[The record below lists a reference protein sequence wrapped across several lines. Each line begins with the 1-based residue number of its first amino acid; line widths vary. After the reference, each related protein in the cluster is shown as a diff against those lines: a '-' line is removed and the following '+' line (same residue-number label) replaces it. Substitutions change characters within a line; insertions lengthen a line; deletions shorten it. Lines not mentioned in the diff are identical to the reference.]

1 MNPQADPQR
10 YDITPKRQPLP
21 IVADYVPSE
30 AFLESVGFFTPSS
43 KRIRHQYSKQ
53 KTLGEKAT
61 ADGST
66 KTVRVAIS
74 ANHEL
79 GLPIT
84 SDLDYYRA
92 FLKILD
98 DIATRD
104 GRFHMPVPVPTR
116 RLLKLAGKSESV
128 RERHELQDWFKR
140 MTGTLIE
147 GGLYRAKQKHFD
159 DGFVGTVFAQV
170 ILTGQTMR
178 DGRAAD
184 TNYVWLSPWWLS
196 NYYYGHRRNFD
207 YTLHRSLRK
216 PIAKALV
223 TLLETGW
230 YATGGKPYTKRY
242 SELCGEFLLAE
253 YRQVSRIHEQ
263 LDPAHNELQR
273 QRFLASATIS
283 PTADKRGFNI
293 TWRPGPKWQADQ
305 QARDDRRDLADR
317 ITAAAQPTSNT
328 TIAPSDDEAE
338 AQAAIVDLLVTDI
351 IEYTGDRH
359 SDTNWR
365 LLVRECVAQRRH
377 HLVHQAISET
387 KAADT
392 RDNPVENKG
401 AHVNSRLRS
410 LMAQF
415 ELPLSTPRPKTEQKD
430 PAPAGARPPG
440 EAPGSVP
447 SASGQATPREST

>member
-1 MNPQADPQR
+1 MEPQPNTQP
-10 YDITPKRQPLP
+10 YVIKPKPHTLP
-21 IVADYVPSE
+21 VVADYVPAE

-43 KRIRHQYSKQ
+43 KRIRHQYTKQ
-53 KTLGEKAT
+53 KTLGEKT
-61 ADGST
+61 TSDGST

-98 DIATRD
+98 DTAARD
-104 GRFHMPVPVPTR
+104 GRFQMPVAVPTR
-116 RLLKLAGKSESV
+116 RLLKVAGKTESV

-159 DGFVGTVFAQV
+159 DGFVGTVFTQV

-196 NYYYGHRRNFD
+196 NYYYGHRRLFD
-207 YTLHRSLRK
+207 NTLHRSLRK

-230 YATGGKPYTKRY
+230 YATTGKPYTKRY
-242 SELCGEFLLAE
+242 SELCAEFLLAE
-253 YRQVSRIHEQ
+253 YRQLSRIHEQ
-263 LDPAHNELQR
+263 LDPAHEELQR
-273 QRFLASATIS
+273 QQFLASVTIG

-293 TWRPGPKWQADQ
+293 TWRPGPKWHADRQ
-305 QARDDRRDLADR
+305 DRDSRRDLAER
-317 ITAAAQPTSNT
+317 ITAAARPTPQPPVT
-328 TIAPSDDEAE
+328 DDEAE
-338 AQAAIVDLLVTDI
+338 ARAAIADLLVKDI
-351 IEYTGDRH
+351 LDYTHDH
-359 SDTNWR
+359 KSEANWR
-365 LLVRECVAQRRH
+365 QLVRECVNQRRH
-377 HLVHQAISET
+377 QLVHQALSET
-387 KAADT
+387 KAADDPPGT
-392 RDNPVENKG
+392 VENKG
-401 AHVNSRLRS
+401 ALLNSRLRD
-410 LMAQF
+410 LMQQLDLF
-415 ELPLSTPRPKTEQKD
+415 TTPK
-430 PAPAGARPPG
+430 
-440 EAPGSVP
+440 
-447 SASGQATPREST
+447 QATPPAPTAEVFTPPAAPK